1 MSIDR
6 ELQHEILQVL
16 AEAYPASINH
26 PHKVIGSDPEKTI
39 KNIYYLAE
47 HGLIRAKFS
56 SELSA
61 AIQKPIIASI
71 TNTGLDFLADD
82 GGLSAIL
89 GVVTVKLHE
98 DTLRQLIAAKI
109 ESSSLPEEEKRP
121 LLQAVRELPGEA
133 IKHLSEKLLD
143 LGLDNLPGAAALIHT
158 VLQTVRGF

>member
-1 MSIDR
+1 MSLDR
-6 ELQHEILQVL
+6 ALQLEILTAL
-16 AEAYPASINH
+16 AEAYPGQVEH
-26 PHKVIGSDPEKTI
+26 PHNTIGSDPGATI

-56 SELSA
+56 SELGA
-61 AIQKPIIASI
+61 TIQKPFLASI
-71 TNTGLDFLADD
+71 TNVGLDFLADD
-82 GGLSAIL
+82 GGLGAIL

-109 ESSSLPEEEKRP
+109 EASSLPEAEKRP

-143 LGLDNLPGAAALIHT
+143 LGLDNLPGATSLIHT
-158 VLQTVRGF
+158 VLQSVRGF